1 MHVHRS
7 TKWVTNL
14 LVQKIKDWQEILKR
28 QKTST
33 LITALWYTN
42 LLVISNP
49 MRFRSKHKKNYII
62 NPPKFP
68 NCNKHTGHKPHFWVF
83 FPNMIWMTSFFSMHD
98 LNDLDPSSAI
108 WFFVPLPPPAFPADC
123 VSKTH
128 LQKRKKSKIELVQIK
143 QMVSGEKIKYC
154 LFFRTWREIARLLYH
169 HAFILLYFFLL
180 N

>member
-1 MHVHRS
+1 MSACSADEMQWKTGGKKNWEELGSRRKAPYSLDRQKKVHVHRS

-128 LQKRKKSKIELVQIK
+128 LQKRKKV
-143 QMVSGEKIKYC
+143 
-154 LFFRTWREIARLLYH
+154 RLS
-169 HAFILLYFFLL
+169 
-180 N
+180 